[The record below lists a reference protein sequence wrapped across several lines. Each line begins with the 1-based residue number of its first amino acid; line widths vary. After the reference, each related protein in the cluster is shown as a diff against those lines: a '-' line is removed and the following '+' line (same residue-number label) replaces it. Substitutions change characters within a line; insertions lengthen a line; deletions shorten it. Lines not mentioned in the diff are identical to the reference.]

1 LSSKIIAVTNQK
13 GGVGKTTTSVNLSC
27 ALGGLGKRVLLVD
40 IDPQS
45 NATSGLGASPGEASV
60 YEVLLG
66 EADIQDALIP
76 DVSENVSLLPATTR
90 LTGAEVELVNLDN
103 REGRLGAALK
113 TVRRKY
119 DFIIIDC
126 PPSLGLMTLNALSA
140 ADSVLIPIQCEYYAL
155 EGVGHL
161 LDSINRIKHS
171 LNKRLSIEGVLLTML
186 DLRTNLAQ
194 QVSEHVREV
203 FGAKVFKAA
212 VPRNV
217 QLSEAPSFG
226 QDIMRYAKR
235 SKGRDAYL
243 ELAKEVVGRQ

>member
-1 LSSKIIAVTNQK
+1 
-13 GGVGKTTTSVNLSC
+13 VGKTTTSVNLSC

-40 IDPQS
+40 MDPQS
-45 NATSGLGASPGEASV
+45 NASSGLGVNPDGASV

-66 EADIQDALIP
+66 EASVAEALVEE
-76 DVSENVSLLPATTR
+76 VSANVAILPATTR

-113 TVRRKY
+113 AVRRKY
-119 DFIIIDC
+119 DFIVIDC
-126 PPSLGLMTLNALSA
+126 PPSLGLMTLNELSA

-161 LDSINRIKHS
+161 LDSINRIKQS
-171 LNKRLSIEGVLLTML
+171 LNKKLSIEGVLLTML

-243 ELAKEVVGRQ
+243 ELAKEVIGRQ